1 MSDDCGICC
10 SPYTKTTRK
19 MVECNNCNY
28 QACSKC
34 VQYYILHTNS
44 EVKCMNCNVAWS
56 MNFLFE
62 NFSKKFCVDY
72 RHHRREILWNKQ
84 LYHLPVIS
92 EYLEQA
98 KTCERLEEGCIAI
111 SRSLE
116 DKKREYNSLKGKRG
130 KKITERRIKIREE
143 QHRLRETHYLTKQQ
157 KWNTSHAKYRI
168 QENFYGGINKEA
180 KRVANRPCIT
190 ENCKGFINCKGECP
204 ICNTVVCIDC
214 NVFKEGDNHECK
226 QDDIETFKELSRSTR
241 PCPKCNVR
249 IHKINGCDQMW
260 CINCNTAFSWT
271 RGTIEQGRI
280 HNPHYFD
287 WLFNGGNQEDNNV
300 EMMENDMCNE
310 EILPHI
316 NQLRN
321 YIRDTAPSQ
330 LDEDQKKTVLEL
342 YRKLEHNV
350 SIDLVRYRT
359 IANGEKVNVFQNLI
373 SYIKNQGEPAKNFE
387 SFTMKQDLYNEMY
400 TILNNYKRNQ
410 IHLFRALFS
419 KNIELQPFFETYNQN
434 KTIFKECIQN
444 FKKFY
449 KKDYKVCI

>member
-28 QACSKC
+28 RACSKC

-62 NFSKKFCVDY
+62 NFSKKFCMDY
-72 RHHRREILWNKQ
+72 RRHRREILWNKQ

-92 EYLEQA
+92 EYLEQV
-98 KTCERLEEGCIAI
+98 KTCNRLEEQCVHTSRCI
-111 SRSLE
+111 E
-116 DKKREYNSLKGKRG
+116 EKKREYTSLRGKKGKR
-130 KKITERRIKIREE
+130 ITERRKKIREE
-143 QHRLRETHYLTKQQ
+143 QQTLKDAHYDTKRQ
-157 KWNTSHAKYRI
+157 KWDASHAKHRI
-168 QENFYGGINKEA
+168 QENFYGGIQKQVR
-180 KRVANRPCIT
+180 RVTNRPCIT
-190 ENCKGFINCKGECP
+190 EDCKGFINSKGECP
-204 ICNTVVCIDC
+204 ICNAVVCIDC
-214 NVFKEGDNHECK
+214 NVFKEGDNHVCK

-287 WLFNGGNQEDNNV
+287 WLFNGGDQENNNV
-300 EMMENDMCNE
+300 EMMENNMCNE
-310 EILPHI
+310 EVLPHI
-316 NQLRN
+316 FQLRS
-321 YIRDTAPSQ
+321 YIRDTSD
-330 LDEDQKKTVLEL
+330 LNENQKQRVLRL
-342 YRKLEHNV
+342 YRQLEHNV
-350 SIDLVRYRT
+350 SVDLVRYRT
-359 IANGEKVNVFQNLI
+359 AANGERVNVFQNLI
-373 SYIKNQGEPAKNFE
+373 SYIKNKGQPAKNFE
-387 SFTMKQDLYNEMY
+387 SFTMKQNLYNEMY

-410 IHLFRALFS
+410 IHLFNALLS
-419 KNIELQPFFETYNQN
+419 KNIELQQFLDSHGQN
-434 KTIFKECIQN
+434 KTIFNECIQN
-444 FKKFY
+444 FNRFY
-449 KKDYKVCI
+449 KKNYKVVL

>member
-1 MSDDCGICC
+1 
-10 SPYTKTTRK
+10 
-19 MVECNNCNY
+19 
-28 QACSKC
+28 
-34 VQYYILHTNS
+34 
-44 EVKCMNCNVAWS
+44 

-62 NFSKKFCVDY
+62 NFSKKFCMDY

-92 EYLEQA
+92 EYLEQT
-98 KTCERLEEGCIAI
+98 KTCKRLHEECIAI

-116 DKKREYNSLKGKRG
+116 SRKREYNSLRGKRG
-130 KKITERRIKIREE
+130 KKITEKRKKIREE
-143 QHRLRETHYLTKQQ
+143 QHRLRETHYVTKQQ
-157 KWNTSHAKYRI
+157 EWDASRVKYRI
-168 QENFYGGINKEA
+168 QENFFGGINKQA
-180 KRVANRPCIT
+180 KRVVNRPCIT

-204 ICNTVVCIDC
+204 ICNSVVCIDC
-214 NVFKEGDNHECK
+214 NVMKEDDNHECK

-260 CINCNTAFSWT
+260 CVNCNTAFSWT
-271 RGTIEQGRI
+271 RGTIEQGRV

-287 WLFNGGNQEDNNV
+287 WLFNGQHQENNNV

-321 YIRDTAPSQ
+321 YIRDTTPSQ
-330 LDEDQKKTVLEL
+330 LDEDQKNTVLEL

-350 SIDLVRYRT
+350 SVDLFRYRT
-359 IANGEKVNVFQNLI
+359 IANGDRVNVFYNLI
-373 SYIKNQGEPAKNFE
+373 SYITNRGEPAKNFE

-444 FKKFY
+444 FKRFY
-449 KKDYKVCI
+449 KKDYKVVL

>member
-1 MSDDCGICC
+1 
-10 SPYTKTTRK
+10 
-19 MVECNNCNY
+19 
-28 QACSKC
+28 
-34 VQYYILHTNS
+34 
-44 EVKCMNCNVAWS
+44 
-56 MNFLFE
+56 
-62 NFSKKFCVDY
+62 VDY